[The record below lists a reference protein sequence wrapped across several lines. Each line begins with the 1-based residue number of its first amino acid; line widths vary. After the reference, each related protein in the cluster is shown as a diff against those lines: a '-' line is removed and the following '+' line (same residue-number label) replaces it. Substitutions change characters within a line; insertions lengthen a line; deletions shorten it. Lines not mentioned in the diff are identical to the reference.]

1 MEEIERQRFID
12 AKKREKEAEKAERDR
27 IKAKLA
33 ADRAERG
40 FAAKDEDPQKAKADF
55 LGNKKVSAAPKLRAE
70 LRAIKNEH
78 GDKKDAAFKA
88 LLGTVAATLR
98 RAIALNTR
106 QLRVATGV
114 LLNRCA
120 CRVCTAY
127 VSNIVEN
134 PRDPKFRRI
143 NRLPADHIK
152 PEIIGH
158 LSRRITQE
166 QRWKNFPQ
174 CQIAGAADNHIVT
187 GGHDGGLRQCFMFSH
202 GLPSLCK
209 SCKSGGLQPCR

>member
-106 QLRVATGV
+106 QLRVLTGA

-143 NRLPADHIK
+143 NLTNKAFVARVASCGEHGTNFLTMCGFKPGGRAEYIPEGKDPAGFIV
-152 PEIIGH
+152 
-158 LSRRITQE
+158 
-166 QRWKNFPQ
+166 
-174 CQIAGAADNHIVT
+174 CQST
-187 GGHDGGLRQCFMFSH
+187 EEGGDFDGTT
-202 GLPSLCK
+202 
-209 SCKSGGLQPCR
+209 